1 MSNVVI
7 VAGAYDRVGD
17 AEAAHESLLS
27 VVAAGRARIG
37 HLAQG
42 TTRNDDREL
51 GTPSNEDKAVGIN
64 TTRDRIRQTLVRCTR
79 HLTKHAIESSC
90 EADGEAISA
99 LQARENPAAA

>member
-1 MSNVVI
+1 MLASTYRATPPDERAI
-7 VAGAYDRVGD
+7 AAELDRPRRM
-17 AEAAHESLLS
+17 L
-27 VVAAGRARIG
+27 
-37 HLAQG
+37 
-42 TTRNDDREL
+42 EL